1 MKHYPISPLKL
12 TLTSPF
18 SRYRLLSGPYV
29 IELYFTAGV
38 RRVVLST
45 PIAES
50 SLTIEGVRIV
60 IDGGWARAPHFDAQS
75 GMDRLQLV
83 RISRASSDQR
93 RGRAGNTIR
102 LYEQFL
108 SSTVLSAAH
117 GIGTVRLL

>member
-1 MKHYPISPLKL
+1 M
-12 TLTSPF
+12 
-18 SRYRLLSGPYV
+18 
-29 IELYFTAGV
+29 IEIYFTAGM

-93 RGRAGNTIR
+93 RGRAGIILC
-102 LYEQFL
+102 LYIQL
-108 SSTVLSAAH
+108 ISSAALSAAH
-117 GIGTVRLL
+117 EFDTVRLLQWVVWITRLALWI